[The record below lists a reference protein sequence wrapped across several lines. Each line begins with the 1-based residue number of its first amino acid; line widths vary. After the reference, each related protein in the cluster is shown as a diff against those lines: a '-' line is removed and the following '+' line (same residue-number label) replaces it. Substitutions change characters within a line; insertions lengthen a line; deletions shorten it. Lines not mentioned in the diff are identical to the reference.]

1 MRSTFKSIAVAISL
15 IFSVVL
21 SAFSQQKEVQ
31 EKDYVAYLF
40 TYFTGNHISEE
51 AVCYAVSMDGYSYWA
66 LNGGKP
72 VLDSKVISST
82 GGVRDPH
89 ILRGE
94 DGKTFYMVLTDMVSA
109 NGWDSNRA
117 MVLLKSNDWVN
128 WTHTVINMQKKY
140 EGQESL
146 KRVWAPQTIFDPEAG
161 KYMVYWSMQYAGGPD
176 IIYYAYA
183 NDDFTDLEG
192 EPKVLFLPENRKSC
206 IDGDIVYKDGVF
218 HLFYKTEGHGN
229 GIKVAT
235 TRSLTSG
242 QWTEEPD
249 YKQQTTDA
257 VEGAGTF
264 KLIGQDKY
272 ILMYDVYMKGR
283 YQFTETTDL
292 KNFKVIDN
300 DVKMNFH
307 PRHGTI
313 IPITRDELLRITE
326 KWGKP
331 AELGQLPNNPVLPG
345 FHADPEIVYSHQTKK
360 YYIYSTTDGQPGW
373 GGWYF
378 TAYSSDDLKHWT
390 YEGVILDLKSEQVP
404 WANGNAWA
412 PCIEEKL
419 VKGKYKYYFY
429 YSGNPKNGQGKQ
441 IGVAVADSPTG
452 PFVDLGHPIITESP
466 VGGGQQIDVDV
477 FTDPVSGKTYLY
489 WGNGY
494 MAGAELNKDMVSI
507 KKKTLTVMTP
517 EGGTLQ
523 DYAYRE
529 APYVFYRN
537 GLYYF
542 MWSVDDTGSPN
553 YHVAYGTSKSP
564 LGPIEVAAQ
573 PVVLKQNP
581 EQQIYGTAH
590 NSVLQIPGTD
600 EWMIVYH
607 RINKWYLKD
616 APGVHREV
624 CIDRLQ
630 FNDDGTIQ
638 PVVPTF

>member
-117 MVLLKSNDWVN
+117 MVLLKSNDLVN

-176 IIYYAYA
+176 VIYYAYA

-206 IDGDIVYKDGVF
+206 IDGDIVHKDGVF

-507 KKKTLTVMTP
+507 KKKPLTVMTP

>member
-117 MVLLKSNDWVN
+117 MVLLKSNDLVN

-390 YEGVILDLKSEQVP
+390 YEGVILDLKSEQVL

>member
-1 MRSTFKSIAVAISL
+1 M
-15 IFSVVL
+15 
-21 SAFSQQKEVQ
+21 
-31 EKDYVAYLF
+31 
-40 TYFTGNHISEE
+40 
-51 AVCYAVSMDGYSYWA
+51 
-66 LNGGKP
+66 
-72 VLDSKVISST
+72 
-82 GGVRDPH
+82 
-89 ILRGE
+89 
-94 DGKTFYMVLTDMVSA
+94 
-109 NGWDSNRA
+109 
-117 MVLLKSNDWVN
+117 
-128 WTHTVINMQKKY
+128 
-140 EGQESL
+140 
-146 KRVWAPQTIFDPEAG
+146 
-161 KYMVYWSMQYAGGPD
+161 
-176 IIYYAYA
+176 
-183 NDDFTDLEG
+183 
-192 EPKVLFLPENRKSC
+192 
-206 IDGDIVYKDGVF
+206 
-218 HLFYKTEGHGN
+218 
-229 GIKVAT
+229 
-235 TRSLTSG
+235 
-242 QWTEEPD
+242 
-249 YKQQTTDA
+249 
-257 VEGAGTF
+257 
-264 KLIGQDKY
+264 
-272 ILMYDVYMKGR
+272 
-283 YQFTETTDL
+283 
-292 KNFKVIDN
+292 IDN